1 MQILVVEDEKKIA
14 EALRKGLQE
23 EMHSVAVAATGEEA
37 FFLISTEHFDLL
49 LLDIMLPGRDGL
61 EILRTFRQKNI
72 TVPVLILTARDGVGD
87 RVRGLDAGA
96 DDYLIK
102 PFAFPELAARVR
114 ALARRARLA
123 EVKSILTLSDLQ
135 MDVQS
140 HSVRR
145 GGRDLSLTAREFGLL
160 EYLLRHQGHVVSRE
174 MLATDVW
181 NESGRYTPLDNV
193 IDVHIAHLRQKLDEP
208 YAKKLLHTVRG
219 VGFVL
224 REETK

>member
-23 EMHSVAVAATGEEA
+23 EMHSVAVAMTGEEA
-37 FFLISTEHFDLL
+37 FFLMSTEHFDLL

-61 EILRTFRQKNI
+61 EILRTFRQKNV

-123 EVKSILTLSDLQ
+123 EVKSILSLSDLQ

-145 GGRDLSLTAREFGLL
+145 GGRDLTLTAREFELL
-160 EYLLRHQGHVVSRE
+160 E
-174 MLATDVW
+174 
-181 NESGRYTPLDNV
+181 
-193 IDVHIAHLRQKLDEP
+193 
-208 YAKKLLHTVRG
+208 
-219 VGFVL
+219 
-224 REETK
+224 